1 MTPNN
6 PNDAFDFDDLPDL
19 PLLEDEDSSGPDTT
33 QEPVAVAQSEEDD
46 GADLPELMD
55 LPEVSATPSIES
67 VEPMD
72 EAGPVAEAEP
82 DFIRNPA
89 PGGLTSSIEPQEEE
103 GTQPAHEQIPE
114 PVIAQDEQHAD
125 DVPQDVAHHV
135 QAVSLAA
142 EDETFLGVELA
153 EFEPASQSE
162 QTLIN
167 EPADEASFV
176 EEHPSLGQSDMAF
189 VQDPE
194 QAPALPHNAARF
206 RKPLIIGGAVAA
218 VLAIGTAVFLLWPT
232 AEPQTPPEL
241 SASAKSSP
249 SVDPSTPPPVA
260 EPTGESTAAD
270 LVSDV
275 LSDQPQVEP
284 TPEAVVH
291 PPAPVEQTPEV
302 QAATPASVAVKS
314 EPLAPA
320 PAGSA
325 PEAEP
330 AAVVAKPA
338 SRPSPAKPEPA
349 KKPAPRKVEP
359 AEEHETKWQ
368 EEALNA
374 LDAFEKGL

>member
-6 PNDAFDFDDLPDL
+6 PNDDFDFDDLPDL

-142 EDETFLGVELA
+142 EDETFPGVEIA
-153 EFEPASQSE
+153 EFEPASQPE
-162 QTLIN
+162 QPPSD
-167 EPADEASFV
+167 EPAVEVPFV
-176 EEHPSLGQSDMAF
+176 EEDPNPGQPDAAF
-189 VQDPE
+189 VHDPE
-194 QAPALPHNAARF
+194 QAPSPPHSVPRS

-218 VLAIGTAVFLLWPT
+218 VLAIGAAAFLFWPG

-270 LVSDV
+270 QVSDV
-275 LSDQPQVEP
+275 LSDQPQGVP
-284 TPEAVVH
+284 TPEAFVQ
-291 PPAPVEQTPEV
+291 PSDPEEPTPEV

-330 AAVVAKPA
+330 AAVGAKPA
-338 SRPSPAKPEPA
+338 SRPSPAKPA

-368 EEALNA
+368 DEALNA